1 MRTAKAM
8 PVLDR
13 LGTRLAELE
22 KRVLPKSVLS
32 KAVWYA
38 RNQWQALCRYTED
51 GRLSIDN
58 NVSERTLRHQAIGRK
73 NSYDHLS
80 RAGAE
85 GNCINPRRW
94 S

>member
-1 MRTAKAM
+1 MHGGRFVLAKQM

-51 GRLSIDN
+51 GRLID
-58 NVSERTLRHQAIGRK
+58 RQQ
-73 NSYDHLS
+73 
-80 RAGAE
+80 
-85 GNCINPRRW
+85 CQ
-94 S
+94 